1 MSLLYSYLVATR
13 KISLPTSSDQLYA
26 DDSEEIEQV
35 LDEMRQLLTRE
46 RSFIRDVYN
55 TGIEFIRNKE
65 AEIKKQQEEKKQI
78 ETEQAKKIA
87 KAKMLNKL

>member
-65 AEIKKQQEEKKQI
+65 AEIIKQQEEKKQNI
-78 ETEQAKKIA
+78 SDQAKKIA
-87 KAKMLNKL
+87 KAKMISKL

>member
-1 MSLLYSYLVATR
+1 MALLYSYLVATR
-13 KISLPTSSDQLYA
+13 KILLPTSSDSLYGE
-26 DDSEEIEQV
+26 DSEEIEQV
-35 LDEMRQLLTRE
+35 LDEMRQLLTKE

-65 AEIKKQQEEKKQI
+65 AEIIKQQEEKKQI
-78 ETEQAKKIA
+78 VTEQAKKIA

>member
-65 AEIKKQQEEKKQI
+65 AEIIKQQEEKKQNI
-78 ETEQAKKIA
+78 SDQAKKIA
-87 KAKMLNKL
+87 KAKMISKM

>member
-26 DDSEEIEQV
+26 DDSEEIDQV

-65 AEIKKQQEEKKQI
+65 AEIIKQEEQKKQNI
-78 ETEQAKKIA
+78 SVQAKKIA
-87 KAKMLNKL
+87 KAKMISKM